1 MLVAL
6 EGLDGSGKSTVWQA
20 LHDDYPD
27 AVFTAEP
34 TDSWYGDAVRRSIDD
49 PEADPL
55 AELFLYCADHA
66 AHLKEV
72 IEPALERDRLVICDR
87 YVDSRIAYQ
96 GATLASILDEP
107 LAYVRAVHE
116 PVTIYPELTV
126 FIDVNLDTA
135 IERSG
140 AETKFERREMLRA
153 VSANYRDLIDAAP
166 ERFTVI
172 DGDQPPDAVQEA
184 VRAAIDARR

>member
-1 MLVAL
+1 MLIAL

-66 AHLKEV
+66 AHLEEV
-72 IEPALERDRLVICDR
+72 IEPALEQDRLVICDR

-96 GATLASILDEP
+96 GATLASVLDEP
-107 LAYVRAVHE
+107 LAYVQAIHE
-116 PVTIYPELTV
+116 PVTIYPALTIFV
-126 FIDVNLDTA
+126 DVDLDTA

-140 AETKFERREMLRA
+140 EETKFERREMLRT
-153 VSANYRDLIDAAP
+153 VRANYRDLIDAAP
-166 ERFTVI
+166 ERFAVI
-172 DGDQPPDAVQEA
+172 DGEQPPDAVHEA